1 MFFDTD
7 RSGSISEASWM
18 KGLQKLGQDAL
29 SRDEIIEV
37 FTYLDTDQ
45 TGYISVEQFKEI
57 SNQEKPHNN
66 IEHNNT

>member
-7 RSGSISEASWM
+7 RSGSISEATWM
-18 KGLQKLGQDAL
+18 KGFQKLGQDAL

-37 FTYLDTDQ
+37 FTYLDTEK

>member
-7 RSGSISEASWM
+7 RSGSISEATWM
-18 KGLQKLGQDAL
+18 KGFQKLGQDAL

-37 FTYLDTDQ
+37 FTYLDTEK

-57 SNQEKPHNN
+57 
-66 IEHNNT
+66 